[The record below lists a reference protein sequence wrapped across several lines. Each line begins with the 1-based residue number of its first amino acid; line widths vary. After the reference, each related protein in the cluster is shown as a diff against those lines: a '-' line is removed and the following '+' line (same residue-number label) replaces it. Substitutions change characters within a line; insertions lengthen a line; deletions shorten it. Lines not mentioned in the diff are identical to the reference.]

1 MSVTGLILSGGLG
14 RRMGAV
20 DKGLQSFH
28 GRPMVEQVIERFA
41 PQVDKL
47 AINANQHLDTY
58 QDFGLPIWPDEMQGF
73 PGPLAGLQAGL
84 THCDTPYLVT
94 VPCDS
99 PFLPMN
105 LVERLMTTMQTEHAD
120 IAYAITGTAE
130 ARQAHPVFCLIK
142 VSLLPLLTAYL
153 EKLALNPDAEIHGA
167 TGTLRMDGF
176 GNIQRRPT
184 WSTFSGGRPVP
195 LTGAG
200 DR

>member
-58 QDFGLPIWPDEMQGF
+58 QDFGLPVWPDEMQGF

-120 IAYAITGTAE
+120 IAYVITGTAE

-153 EKLALNPDAEIHGA
+153 E
-167 TGTLRMDGF
+167 
-176 GNIQRRPT
+176 
-184 WSTFSGGRPVP
+184 SGGRKMETWMRSLYAAEVHFADEAAFQNINTLEELRKCEMP
-195 LTGAG
+195 
-200 DR
+200 